1 MKVDPSY
8 NMVGRKYFAGIMLLM
23 AFLFS
28 EMNLISQN
36 VPSKPSRQSSLDAFN
51 KGNYEQAYKEFS
63 DLLVLYPKDPLYKYY
78 SGVCLVKLNKDPEK
92 AVTLLQ
98 QAQQAASVVR
108 TIPSDALYWLGRAQ
122 QLCGN
127 YTEAIL
133 SYNVFSEQAGKKTAR
148 DLGVPDYIQQCN
160 NRKGQIAKQETP
172 SASTVKKDGP
182 VVDPGRYKPVNEA
195 LPSGYDRI
203 LSEAL
208 DYQFKADSVYKIAED
223 LKKNLD
229 KLSYSEKTVLRSKI
243 TETENLAAS
252 FQKLADQKYKEAQS
266 EMDAVSFTK
275 ENISARQ
282 SVISAD
288 SAAMK
293 KQNVGPLVSDSKSD
307 QMKDSSAMKQKADQ
321 QKETLQSDNKTVRA
335 DTVNRPINKTSV
347 TPPVKKSVEVF
358 SVFEIIQKPVYAKNE
373 KIKINP
379 EIPPGLI
386 YRIQLAVFRNP
397 VAPSYFKGITPV
409 YGFKVAGSDRTN
421 YYAGMFRRLADAKKA
436 LVTVRQ
442 KGFKDA
448 FIVSL
453 SSGKA
458 VSAERAAVLEKEWA
472 KKPFTAGAKGV
483 SETLNDTI
491 PPTLS
496 YRVEVMRSL
505 KPVKDDVMEGIK
517 KISETRGLEIVTLN
531 DGNVVYLIGKFI
543 TFESAEEY
551 ADLLARNGYRNAKV
565 VAWLGKKEIPVETA
579 KQLFEKLE

>member
-1 MKVDPSY
+1 MIR
-8 NMVGRKYFAGIMLLM
+8 RKYFTGIMLLIT
-23 AFLFS
+23 FLFS

-36 VPSKPSRQSSLDAFN
+36 VQSKPSRQSSVDAFN
-51 KGNYEQAYKEFS
+51 KGNYEQAYREFN

-92 AVTLLQ
+92 AVILLQ
-98 QAQQAASVVR
+98 EAQQAASVVR
-108 TIPSDALYWLGRAQ
+108 TIPSDAIYWLGRAQ
-122 QLCGN
+122 QLSGN

-133 SYNVFSEQAGKKTAR
+133 SYNIFSEQAGKKAVR
-148 DLGVPDYIQQCN
+148 ELGVPEYIQQCN
-160 NRKGQIAKQETP
+160 NKKGQIAKQET
-172 SASTVKKDGP
+172 SSVLAVKKDGP
-182 VVDPGRYKPVNEA
+182 AVNPGRNKPVKEV

-223 LKKNLD
+223 IKKNLD

-266 EMDAVSFTK
+266 EMDAISFTK

-282 SVISAD
+282 SVYSAD
-288 SAAMK
+288 SAEMK
-293 KQNVGPLVSDSKSD
+293 KQNVGPLVSSSIIGQK
-307 QMKDSSAMKQKADQ
+307 KDTAAMKQNTAQ
-321 QKETLQSDNKTVRA
+321 QKETVKSTNNTVRA
-335 DTVNRPINKTSV
+335 DSVNKPNIKTTV
-347 TPPVKKSVEVF
+347 TPPVKKTVEVL
-358 SVFEIIQKPVYAKNE
+358 SVFEVIQKPVYAKNE

-409 YGFKVAGSDRTN
+409 YGFKVSGTDRTN

-453 SSGKA
+453 SGGKV
-458 VSAERAAVLEKEWA
+458 VSAERAAVLEKEWV
-472 KKPFTAGAKGV
+472 KKPFTTGAKSV
-483 SETLNDTI
+483 SETINDTV

-496 YRVEVMRSL
+496 FRVEVIRSL

-517 KISETRGLEIVTLN
+517 KISESRGLEIVTLN
-531 DGNVVYLIGKFI
+531 DGNIVYLIGKFI

-551 ADLLARNGYRNAKV
+551 ADLLTRNGYRNAKV

>member
-1 MKVDPSY
+1 MKVDLRD
-8 NMVGRKYFAGIMLLM
+8 NMIGSKYFAGIMLLIT
-23 AFLFS
+23 FLFS

-36 VPSKPSRQSSLDAFN
+36 VQSKPSRQSSVDAFN
-51 KGNYEQAYKEFS
+51 KGNYEQSYREFS

-78 SGVCLVKLNKDPEK
+78 SGVCLIKLNKDPEK

-98 QAQQAASVVR
+98 EAQQAASVVR
-108 TIPSDALYWLGRAQ
+108 TIPSDAHYWLGRAQ
-122 QLCGN
+122 QLSGN

-133 SYNVFSEQAGKKTAR
+133 SYNIFSEQAGKKTAR
-148 DLGVPDYIQQCN
+148 EFGVPEYIQQCN
-160 NRKGQIAKQETP
+160 NKKGEIPKQET
-172 SASTVKKDGP
+172 SSVLAVKKDGP
-182 VVDPGRYKPVNEA
+182 VVDPGRKKPGKEA
-195 LPSGYDRI
+195 LQSGYDRI

-223 LKKNLD
+223 LKKNMD

-243 TETENLAAS
+243 TEAENLAAS

-266 EMDAVSFTK
+266 DMDAVSFTK
-275 ENISARQ
+275 ENISVRQ
-282 SVISAD
+282 SVLSAD
-288 SAAMK
+288 SAVMK
-293 KQNVGPLVSDSKSD
+293 KQNVGPLVSDTKIG
-307 QMKDSSAMKQKADQ
+307 QMKDTSLKQNAVQ
-321 QKETLQSDNKTVRA
+321 LKETVQSINKTVQA
-335 DTVNRPINKTSV
+335 DTINRSNIKTTA
-347 TPPVKKSVEVF
+347 TPPVKKNVEVF
-358 SVFEIIQKPVYAKNE
+358 SVFEVIQKPVYAKNE

-397 VAPSYFKGITPV
+397 VAPSYFKGVTPV
-409 YGFKVAGSDRTN
+409 YGFKVAGTDRTN

-453 SSGKA
+453 SGGKV

-472 KKPFTAGAKGV
+472 KKPFAAGAKSV
-483 SETLNDTI
+483 SETLNDTV

-496 YRVEVMRSL
+496 FRVEVLRSL
-505 KPVKDDVMEGIK
+505 KPVKDDVMEGFK
-517 KISETRGLEIVTLN
+517 KISESRGLEIVTLN
-531 DGNVVYLIGKFI
+531 DGNIVYLIGKFI